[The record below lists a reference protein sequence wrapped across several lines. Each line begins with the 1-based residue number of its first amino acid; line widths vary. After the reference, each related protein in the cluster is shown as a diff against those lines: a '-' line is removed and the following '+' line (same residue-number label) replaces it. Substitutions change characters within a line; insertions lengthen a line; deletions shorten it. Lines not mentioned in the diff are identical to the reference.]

1 MLDYKYF
8 RKHKMIAIDL
18 IKKQALDTDSKAIQ
32 QINFTG
38 NLNGNNNRL
47 NFSLLKKWK
56 KQRNGESIANL
67 FYFNI
72 ISV

>member
-18 IKKQALDTDSKAIQ
+18 IKQQALDTDPKTIQ

-47 NFSLLKKWK
+47 TFFIAAEVKETKKGWKYCKFILL
-56 KQRNGESIANL
+56 
-67 FYFNI
+67 
-72 ISV
+72 

>member
-18 IKKQALDTDSKAIQ
+18 IKQQALDTDPKAMQ
-32 QINFTG
+32 QINFTA

-47 NFSLLKKWK
+47 TFFIAEEVKETKKRWKYCKFILL
-56 KQRNGESIANL
+56 
-67 FYFNI
+67 
-72 ISV
+72 